1 MTIQRTMR
9 CLGAPVART
18 RLLGLGAIGA
28 AIAASLLA
36 ATSGAAAPMGEAAC
50 SPSTTILTS
59 PRTDSSDVQAKAIN
73 DRGDV
78 VGFADSGRGTP
89 EHAIM
94 WKGGNVEG
102 AVDLGVLPGYVAS
115 EAYGVND
122 GRVVF
127 GLLYDKKERAVPF
140 RWENG
145 RMTVLKG
152 PNGHVQYTDN
162 PGSGGTN
169 AINDQ
174 GEMAWTLIVAG
185 NRRAVRWTRDGKASF
200 LPGLPGHAWTNAF
213 GINDDGV
220 VSGWSRKLPSEDGE
234 NNPVIWDASGKVV
247 RLQTAPGRA
256 DGSAG
261 ATNRSGLTVGYL
273 GNLGTDGI
281 PGVANTDPER
291 DNAMVWQSRSAAP
304 RMLGRP
310 APAHFISE
318 LVDVNDHGQAAGTS
332 GTLTK
337 TGFGLA
343 EPRMWR
349 TGWSALRPLPI
360 PAAARASRVTV
371 AAVND
376 INNRGDIVGNIFGLT
391 ARDYSKL
398 SRIDPVL
405 WSCAFGR

>member
-1 MTIQRTMR
+1 MT
-9 CLGAPVART
+9 LART
-18 RLLGLGAIGA
+18 RLLGLGTIGV

-36 ATSGAAAPMGEAAC
+36 ATSGAATPMRETAC

-89 EHAIM
+89 GHAIM

-115 EAYGVND
+115 EAYGVNNR
-122 GRVVF
+122 RVVF

-140 RWENG
+140 RWESG

-152 PNGHVQYTDN
+152 PNGHIQYTDD
-162 PGSGGTN
+162 PQSGGRN
-169 AINDQ
+169 AINDR

-185 NRRAVRWTRDGKASF
+185 DRRAVRWTRDGKASF
-200 LPGLPGHAWTNAF
+200 LPGLPGHAWTDAF

-256 DGSAG
+256 DGIAE

-291 DNAMVWQSRSAAP
+291 DNGVVWQSRSAAP

-310 APAHFISE
+310 APVHVITE
-318 LVDVNDHGQAAGTS
+318 LVDVNDQGQAAGTS
-332 GTLTK
+332 GMVTK

-349 TGWSALRPLPI
+349 TGWSDLRPLPI
-360 PAAARASRVTV
+360 PAAARESRVTV

-376 INNRGDIVGNIFGLT
+376 INNRGDIVGNVFGLT